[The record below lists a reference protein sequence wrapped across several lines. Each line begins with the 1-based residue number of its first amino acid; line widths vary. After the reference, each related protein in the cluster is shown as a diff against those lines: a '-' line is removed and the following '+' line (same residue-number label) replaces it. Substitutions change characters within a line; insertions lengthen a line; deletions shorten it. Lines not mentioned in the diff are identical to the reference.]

1 MVIIL
6 YQIHLLYPFTYT
18 SKPEQSDESITED
31 QFFEFLP
38 YVKTFFTSGYKNIF
52 IKKLD
57 IPKRVTLH
65 FGNGINPRMTEL
77 NISDGK
83 IFFFTHD
90 VAILSIQIMVDTEMS
105 KQDISLIIKH
115 FSNLT
120 KTSKS
125 RILNVHPS
133 KILTEIH
140 YDKNIKKECYEY
152 VTVVSVKNQNKTLV
166 KDFRCASSTIT
177 SSPDIADAIVENRE
191 KFQVILESSPSV
203 KEWIESIISPY
214 IHSFAVSNFLNIAY
228 LNLFVLT
235 LVNKEDKERDKFV
248 DAVLLRY
255 EFLKSETTSINH
267 SGIEKLPYSNNINV
281 YANLNGTVVLADN
294 NDYNKSTLFNHFGK
308 NILLIY
314 LFVLLQKSILIKLI
328 DGADDELK
336 NSQNLV
342 NTNYKDMIID
352 YMRHI
357 DFTQLSNNPVRN
369 SIYKFYRSTH
379 MIKDLLA
386 EIKIIIDYYTAQ
398 KKMEDDQRSEAA
410 FRRFEIIVGSVG
422 LMLALLSLKS
432 EINEAYIFFK
442 NFLFS

>member
-1 MVIIL
+1 L
-6 YQIHLLYPFTYT
+6 HQIHLLYPFQYIN
-18 SKPEQSDESITED
+18 KPDQNDELITED
-31 QFFEFLP
+31 QLFEFLP
-38 YVKTFFTSGYKNIF
+38 YVKTFFTAGYKNIF

-57 IPKRVTLH
+57 IPKSVTLH
-65 FGNGINPRMTEL
+65 FGSSTDDRMVEL
-77 NISDGK
+77 NISDSK
-83 IFFFTHD
+83 IFFFSHD
-90 VAILSIQIMVDTEMS
+90 IAILSIQIIIDAEMS
-105 KQDISLIIKH
+105 KQDVSLIIKH

-125 RILNVHPS
+125 RVLNVLPS
-133 KILTEIH
+133 KMLTEID
-140 YDKNIKKECYEY
+140 YDTNIKKECYEY

-166 KDFRCASSTIT
+166 KDFRCSSNTIF
-177 SSPDIADAIVENRE
+177 SSQAIADAIVKNRD
-191 KFQVILESSPSV
+191 KFEVLLESALSV
-203 KEWIESIISPY
+203 NEWIEGIISPY
-214 IHSFAVSNFLNIAY
+214 IHSFPVSNFLNIAY

-235 LVNKEDKERDKFV
+235 LIDKEDKEREKFI
-248 DAVLLRY
+248 DAILLRY
-255 EFLKSETTSINH
+255 EFLKSETTNINH
-267 SGIEKLPYSNNINV
+267 NGIQKLPYSNNINV
-281 YANLNGTVVLADN
+281 YANLNGTVVLADD
-294 NDYNKSTLFNHFGK
+294 NDYNRSTLFNHFGK

-369 SIYKFYRSTH
+369 GIYKFYRSTH

-398 KKMEDDQRSEAA
+398 KKMEDDQRSERS

-422 LMLALLSLKS
+422 LLLGILGFKS
-432 EINEAYIFFK
+432 ELYQAFICLK
-442 NFLFS
+442 NYFLF

>member
-1 MVIIL
+1 MH
-6 YQIHLLYPFTYT
+6 QIHLLYPFQYIN
-18 SKPEQSDESITED
+18 KPDQNDESITED
-31 QFFEFLP
+31 QLFEFLP
-38 YVKTFFTSGYKNIF
+38 YVKTFFTAGYKNIF

-57 IPKRVTLH
+57 IPKSVTLH
-65 FGNGINPRMTEL
+65 FGSATNARMAEL
-77 NISDGK
+77 NISDSK
-83 IFFFTHD
+83 VFFFSHD
-90 VAILSIQIMVDTEMS
+90 VAILSIQIIIDTEMS
-105 KQDISLIIKH
+105 KQDVSLIIKH

-125 RILNVHPS
+125 RVLNVLPS
-133 KILTEIH
+133 KMLTEIH
-140 YDKNIKKECYEY
+140 YDKNIKKECYGY
-152 VTVVSVKNQNKTLV
+152 VTVVSVENQNKTLV
-166 KDFRCASSTIT
+166 KDFRCTSNAIVSSQA
-177 SSPDIADAIVENRE
+177 IADAIVKNRD
-191 KFQVILESSPSV
+191 KFQALLESAPSV
-203 KEWIESIISPY
+203 NEWIEDIISPY
-214 IHSFAVSNFLNIAY
+214 IHSFSVSNFLNIAY

-235 LVNKEDKERDKFV
+235 LIDKEDKEREKFL
-248 DAVLLRY
+248 DDVLLRY

-267 SGIEKLPYSNNINV
+267 SGIQKLPYSNNINV

-342 NTNYKDMIID
+342 NTNYKDMIIN

-369 SIYKFYRSTH
+369 GIYKFYRSTH

-398 KKMEDDQRSEAA
+398 KKMEDDQRTERS
-410 FRRFEIIVGSVG
+410 FRRFEIVVGSVG
-422 LMLALLSLKS
+422 LLLAILGFKS
-432 EINEAYIFFK
+432 EIYQAFICLK
-442 NFLFS
+442 NYF